1 MYLRSVPILQ
11 TNMPTQRRKSSKY
24 NLTLHLL
31 MRYKKVT
38 CQFLWK
44 LLFKIVDT
52 ASLSR
57 VSEQA
62 SGNFKSFISLYKN
75 GYLSKQNLKF
85 LVKITLPYWVEDKKK
100 IDYIDYMLN
109 KLTPVGIKVFVPT
122 TLPWACIR
130 GCGNDPLG

>member
-85 LVKITLPYWVEDKKK
+85 LVKITLPYWVEDKQKNWLHRLYVK
-100 IDYIDYMLN
+100 QTHPCRHKSVCSHNSSVSLHPR
-109 KLTPVGIKVFVPT
+109 L
-122 TLPWACIR
+122 W
-130 GCGNDPLG
+130 